1 MEPLFVW
8 LEATSLSTWLRES
21 PSLWAFPFVLIL
33 HTVGLAFFVGT
44 NVAWDVRVL
53 GFSLGI
59 PLEALRRYFLVMW
72 AGFWINAFSGVL
84 LLIAYPTKAL
94 TNPLFYAKLA
104 LIAFGVVLAFRIRR
118 EVNGLAAR
126 ADAASDGKDARG
138 GIARVLD
145 RRHLRRSPARIHV
158 HASDG
163 GLPVLDQLLHAV
175 EAYLRH
181 TPQGEFL
188 RTARWGWPI
197 FESLHFLGMSLL
209 LGTVGVF
216 DLRLLG
222 FARRIPDCCAAPADS
237 DWHLGLLHQP
247 RDRYLLHLRHAR
259 SIPVQQGVLL
269 EGDVHH
275 DCWRQRDDLLRANV
289 PAIAGDAAGRR
300 RLRWRRVWRA
310 ECRCSRGLASC
321 PLDGC

>member
-1 MEPLFVW
+1 MEPFFVW

-126 ADAASDGKDARG
+126 ADAPPMARMLAAVSLACW
-138 GIARVLD
+138 IAV
-145 RRHLRRSPARIHV
+145 
-158 HASDG
+158 
-163 GLPVLDQLLHAV
+163 
-175 EAYLRH
+175 
-181 TPQGEFL
+181 
-188 RTARWGWPI
+188 I
-197 FESLHFLGMSLL
+197 FAG
-209 LGTVGVF
+209 
-216 DLRLLG
+216 RLL
-222 FARRIPDCCAAPADS
+222 AYTCT
-237 DWHLGLLHQP
+237 
-247 RDRYLLHLRHAR
+247 
-259 SIPVQQGVLL
+259 
-269 EGDVHH
+269 
-275 DCWRQRDDLLRANV
+275 
-289 PAIAGDAAGRR
+289 
-300 RLRWRRVWRA
+300 RLTVDFP
-310 ECRCSRGLASC
+310 C
-321 PLDGC
+321 

>member
-8 LEATSLSTWLRES
+8 LEATPLSTWLRES
-21 PSLWAFPFVLIL
+21 PSLWAFPLVLIL

-126 ADAASDGKDARG
+126 ADAPPMARMLAAVSLACW
-138 GIARVLD
+138 IAV
-145 RRHLRRSPARIHV
+145 
-158 HASDG
+158 
-163 GLPVLDQLLHAV
+163 
-175 EAYLRH
+175 
-181 TPQGEFL
+181 
-188 RTARWGWPI
+188 I
-197 FESLHFLGMSLL
+197 FAG
-209 LGTVGVF
+209 
-216 DLRLLG
+216 RLL
-222 FARRIPDCCAAPADS
+222 AYTCT
-237 DWHLGLLHQP
+237 
-247 RDRYLLHLRHAR
+247 
-259 SIPVQQGVLL
+259 
-269 EGDVHH
+269 
-275 DCWRQRDDLLRANV
+275 
-289 PAIAGDAAGRR
+289 
-300 RLRWRRVWRA
+300 RLTVDFP
-310 ECRCSRGLASC
+310 C
-321 PLDGC
+321 

>member
-1 MEPLFVW
+1 MEPFFVW

-118 EVNGLAAR
+118 KVNGLAAR
-126 ADAASDGKDARG
+126 ADAPPRARMLAAVSLVCW
-138 GIARVLD
+138 IAV
-145 RRHLRRSPARIHV
+145 
-158 HASDG
+158 
-163 GLPVLDQLLHAV
+163 
-175 EAYLRH
+175 
-181 TPQGEFL
+181 
-188 RTARWGWPI
+188 I
-197 FESLHFLGMSLL
+197 FAG
-209 LGTVGVF
+209 
-216 DLRLLG
+216 RLL
-222 FARRIPDCCAAPADS
+222 AYTCT
-237 DWHLGLLHQP
+237 
-247 RDRYLLHLRHAR
+247 
-259 SIPVQQGVLL
+259 
-269 EGDVHH
+269 
-275 DCWRQRDDLLRANV
+275 
-289 PAIAGDAAGRR
+289 
-300 RLRWRRVWRA
+300 RLTVDFP
-310 ECRCSRGLASC
+310 C
-321 PLDGC
+321 